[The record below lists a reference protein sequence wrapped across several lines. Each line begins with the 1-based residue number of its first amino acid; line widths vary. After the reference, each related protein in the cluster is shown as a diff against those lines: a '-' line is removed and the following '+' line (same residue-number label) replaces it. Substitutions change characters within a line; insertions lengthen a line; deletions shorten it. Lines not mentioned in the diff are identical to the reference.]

1 MTESRY
7 PGLDQANGEHR
18 DSYTT
23 RYADSGYDS
32 GAQPAA
38 GPGGNG
44 PSGAGYDSGAVPAR
58 SSSESGLSPSDLQG
72 LDLSKIGG
80 TSTYGGKNPPRAA
93 PSNSAPPPP
102 PAPAPSGSSG
112 PPPAGPPSGFASAG
126 PPGPPPSG
134 GGYGSSYGSGLAGA
148 GVGAGPGLSSG
159 YGSGL
164 SNGSTGL
171 TGSVTG
177 YDPANYPPPTP
188 YTAGDGPDGST
199 YRVGRDG
206 SVKKLGVDTQ
216 TNMPPTPSAMT
227 GAMPSA
233 RTSVRSALSNAAKGP
248 RRARL
253 QLKHIDPWSTMKFTL
268 VLSVALF
275 VVWMIAVGL
284 LYGVLGGMGVWDTVN
299 DLYDQVAGG
308 NLITAKFVLTSA
320 AVIGVINIV
329 LFTAL
334 ATIGSFVYNLCSD
347 LVGGIELTLSE
358 RD

>member
-7 PGLDQANGEHR
+7 PGLDQANDR
-18 DSYTT
+18 DGYTT
-23 RYADSGYDS
+23 RYADAGYDS

-44 PSGAGYDSGAVPAR
+44 SGGIGSSGIGSSGSGSSGSGYDSGAVPAR
-58 SSSESGLSPSDLQG
+58 GSSDGGLSPADLSG

-80 TSTYGGKNPPRAA
+80 TSTYGGKNPPRSA

-102 PAPAPSGSSG
+102 P
-112 PPPAGPPSGFASAG
+112 PPS
-126 PPGPPPSG
+126 GPPPSG
-134 GGYGSSYGSGLAGA
+134 FGGGPSSPPPPGGGYGPGLAGAGVSSGGGFGSSYGSGM
-148 GVGAGPGLSSG
+148 
-159 YGSGL
+159 
-164 SNGSTGL
+164 SNGSSSL

-188 YTAGDGPDGST
+188 YTTSDGPDGST

-216 TNMPPTPSAMT
+216 TNLPPTPSGMT

>member
-7 PGLDQANGEHR
+7 PGLDQQANGEHR
-18 DSYTT
+18 DSFTT
-23 RYADSGYDS
+23 RYAEPTGYDS
-32 GAQPAA
+32 GATQAA

-44 PSGAGYDSGAVPAR
+44 PAGPPPVRTGPDSG
-58 SSSESGLSPSDLQG
+58 SSHSISPDDLKG
-72 LDLSKIGG
+72 LDLSQIGG
-80 TSTYGGKNPPRAA
+80 TSTYGGKPGGRPPAASAA
-93 PSNSAPPPP
+93 PPAPAAAPPP
-102 PAPAPSGSSG
+102 PAPPKPSGGPSGSGLSG
-112 PPPAGPPSGFASAG
+112 SGLSG
-126 PPGPPPSG
+126 SGYGGSSYG
-134 GGYGSSYGSGLAGA
+134 GGSGMSNGSSYGST
-148 GVGAGPGLSSG
+148 G
-159 YGSGL
+159 YGTS
-164 SNGSTGL
+164 SY
-171 TGSVTG
+171 GSVTG

-188 YTAGDGPDGST
+188 YGSDGPDGST

-206 SVKKLGVDTQ
+206 TIKKLGVDTQ
-216 TNMPPTPSAMT
+216 TNLPPVGGPPPAPR
-227 GAMPSA
+227 G
-233 RTSVRSALSNAAKGP
+233 SVRTALSNAAGRSGP

-253 QLKHIDPWSTMKFTL
+253 QLKHIDPWTTMKFTL
-268 VLSVALF
+268 VLSVAMF

-284 LYGVLGGMGVWDTVN
+284 LYGVLGGLGVWNQVN

-320 AVIGVINIV
+320 AVVGVINIV